1 MSKPILVGVI
11 VVALAAGVGG
21 YAVMAGAPAAPK
33 GGCPALVSMA
43 PYDANFIAY
52 GDFATMR
59 NSSLAHKMNTGAN
72 NPALPKEYQDFVAQ
86 TNFHFETDLE
96 HIMVEGS
103 VDSAAGGLVLEGKFD
118 QPKIS
123 DFVAKFGTK
132 THYEAGDVYMFPTH
146 TATGSVALMFIDPKR
161 LAITMGKSAE
171 TQALLLAD
179 AAHNS
184 DTSAHED
191 MCARAERVAGAPF
204 FMIGDMPKSAG
215 LAMAALAAKNSEVT
229 DVLQPLQG
237 WDFATWTDGNNLR
250 MEIEGDYGSRLDALK
265 ARIAFEKVRK
275 QIQQAESQAKTGLMA
290 NSPATPAIESLIKN
304 FGISLD
310 GRFVRMSTSLSHSDL
325 EGIQRAATSMAPAMG
340 MGMGMGMPATPPKR
354 GR

>member
-59 NSSLAHKMNTGAN
+59 NSALAQKMNPGAN
-72 NPALPKEYQDFVAQ
+72 SPPLPKEYQEFLAE
-86 TNFHFETDLE
+86 TNFHIERDLQ
-96 HIMVEGS
+96 HIMLEGS
-103 VDSAAGGLVLEGKFD
+103 VDSAAGGVVLEGNFD

-123 DFVAKFGTK
+123 AYVAKLGTK
-132 THYEAGDVYMFPTH
+132 THYEAGDVYQFSTH
-146 TATGSVALMFIDPKR
+146 SPTGSVALMFIDPKR

-179 AAHNS
+179 AAHSS

-204 FMIGDMPKSAG
+204 FMIGDVPKSAG
-215 LAMAALAAKNSEVT
+215 LAMAALAAKNSEVSE
-229 DVLQPLQG
+229 VLQPLQG
-237 WDFATWTDGNNLR
+237 WDFATWTDGDNLR
-250 MEIEGDYGSRLDALK
+250 MEIEGDYGTRLDALK

-275 QIQQAESQAKTGLMA
+275 QIQQAESQAKPGLMA
-290 NSPATPAIESLIKN
+290 NSPATPAIESLIRN

-310 GRFVRMSTSLSHSDL
+310 GRFVRMSTSLSTSDL
-325 EGIQRAATSMAPAMG
+325 EGIQRAATSMAGPAMG
-340 MGMGMGMPATPPKR
+340 MGLGMPATPPKR